1 MVKKSPPGARTR
13 PLYLWNSLSY
23 QLSQQLACDKLAAL
37 NVFILNKTVRRLE
50 DRGVYIPGLSF
61 FIHFFISLL
70 SLTELS
76 LSFSQPSRRR
86 RGAGGGGATVFS
98 GETSPNHNKINTN
111 PRLFLLL
118 NPNLNRK
125 SPKSLPNER
134 IGSETG
140 GGLFFLSSGSFCFY
154 FLSFSFLFFS
164 FWFRLFL
171 WVCWC
176 IGVCVCV
183 CVRELQCVWVLDFW
197 LFEGL
202 WLCDVIG
209 CGCCSLCDAVTLMV
223 FEIDEFRVLNVLV
236 LRLCFLK
243 TPFSHALIFGS
254 NI

>member
-1 MVKKSPPGARTR
+1 MVEIIPLGVEQASSQTHGAVH
-13 PLYLWNSLSY
+13 N
-23 QLSQQLACDKLAAL
+23 QLRYMCSGYKLKQGYKYSVQLL
-37 NVFILNKTVRRLE
+37 
-50 DRGVYIPGLSF
+50 
-61 FIHFFISLL
+61 FIHFSFCFSFFSQSL
-70 SLTELS
+70 SSS
-76 LSFSQPSRRR
+76 LSFLHRRR
-86 RGAGGGGATVFS
+86 RTAGAAVFS
-98 GETSPNHNKINTN
+98 GLRGPKLKLLYTN
-111 PRLFLLL
+111 PPLFLLL
-118 NPNLNRK
+118 NPYLNTK
-125 SPKSLPNER
+125 SLKSLPNVR

-176 IGVCVCV
+176 IGVCVCVCV